1 MYDVATGMILRR
13 VGCVPA
19 DLPFQLMEGEAG
31 TEAPE
36 DVSCQAHRVHG
47 GRVVPQP
54 CVLT

>member
-1 MYDVATGMILRR
+1 MILRR